1 MQNPFTQNL
10 TQSPYGSI
18 GVMPSMEDN
27 NVGCYL
33 CYPEVYYKVQPF
45 VMAVCDQMDSYN
57 RAMISQEMFDQMSD
71 DIYTNVFMMYP
82 DLAEYANCHEM
93 TSSVEA
99 ERFRDFDRGRRFFP
113 RRRFR
118 RRGLFRDFIELLLLN
133 ELFRRGRFFW

>member
-1 MQNPFTQNL
+1 MQNPFTQDL
-10 TQSPYGSI
+10 ERSPYEQI
-18 GVMPSMEDN
+18 GVMPAVEGSMICN
-27 NVGCYL
+27 L
-33 CYPEVYYKVQPF
+33 CYPEVYYKIQPF
-45 VMAVCDQMDSYN
+45 VMTTCDQIDTHN

-71 DIYTNVFMMYP
+71 GIYTNVCMMYP
-82 DLAEYANCHEM
+82 DLAEYANCQDM
-93 TSSVEA
+93 SSYVET